1 MECTENKVIFSVEK
15 SPAIWY
21 ANLYMI
27 ITMSTIKVD
36 AYE

>member
-15 SPAIWY
+15 SPTIWY

-27 ITMSTIKVD
+27 IIQ
-36 AYE
+36 